1 MASIL
6 GLTSEFRTGRQLN
19 APDRERWH
27 AGKWMGRGRECDGGN
42 GIGRAQGQEAG
53 EHCVVQSLDSRKETD
68 WKNREFL
75 IENAK
80 FEARDVRRGGK
91 GSKILN

>member
-1 MASIL
+1 
-6 GLTSEFRTGRQLN
+6 
-19 APDRERWH
+19 
-27 AGKWMGRGRECDGGN
+27 MGRGRECDGGN

-75 IENAK
+75 IENGK
-80 FEARDVRRGGK
+80 FATRDVRRGGK